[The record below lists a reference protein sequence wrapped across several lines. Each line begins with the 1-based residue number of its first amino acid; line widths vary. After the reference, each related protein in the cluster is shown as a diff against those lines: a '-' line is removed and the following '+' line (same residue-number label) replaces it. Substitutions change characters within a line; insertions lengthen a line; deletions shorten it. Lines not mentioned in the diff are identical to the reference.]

1 MMKIIQVYFAT
12 TMYPLILCARRKRI
26 GRRSAML
33 PRRTSE
39 RMIHVSRYRNQA
51 GGQKLFGSSR
61 RFIRRL
67 IHTVCS
73 IVLVVWAMS
82 TKATFMFLLRV
93 RAKRQR
99 RKGRKGRRA
108 PQRKRVKKSKK
119 KKATMPG

>member
-82 TKATFMFLLRV
+82 TKATFMKFLLRV

-99 RKGRKGRRA
+99 RKGRRA
-108 PQRKRVKKSKK
+108 PQRKRVK
-119 KKATMPG
+119 